1 MKKFIYNIIKYPL
14 ILIFIKTPLINILRK
29 RFKFH
34 RFLKSKNIFWFT
46 LDVIFQKEYFN
57 KLKDKKEIR
66 KLTDLTYSDG
76 EGRKSAEYYFNKH
89 LKTLVNS
96 KKKVGTMSASEASPI
111 FDEMIKF
118 IEINILNNKQDTYI
132 VQLGSSSGRD
142 LEFFLKKYPKLNY
155 ISTDINDEILNFQR
169 ENYNYHNLKFFK
181 CYAEDIDLCM
191 ENFNLYNKNIIL
203 FSFGSLQY
211 VNPFFLKEF
220 FLKLNKIK
228 KLNLFIEEPVSL
240 NFIDHDKL
248 ISDNRANISFSHRYN
263 EYLKNTKINIKKYLN
278 FKKSFLGPKV
288 KSYKDFSD
296 ICGDYL
302 I

>member
-14 ILIFIKTPLINILRK
+14 ILIFIKTPLINILKK

-34 RFLKSKNIFWFT
+34 RFLKSKNIFWFI

-66 KLTDLTYSDG
+66 KLTDLTLSDG
-76 EGRKSAEYYFNKH
+76 EGRKWAEYYFNKH
-89 LKTLVNS
+89 FKTLDNL
-96 KKKVGTMSASEASPI
+96 KKKRVGTMSGFEASPI

-118 IEINILNNKQDTYI
+118 IEINILNNNQDTYI

-155 ISTDINDEILNFQR
+155 ISTDVNEEILNFQR

-181 CYAEDIDLCM
+181 CYAEDIDLCI
-191 ENFNLYNKNIIL
+191 ENFNLHNKNLIL

-211 VNPFFLKEF
+211 VNPFFLEEF
-220 FLKLNKIK
+220 FLKLNKLK

-240 NFIDHDKL
+240 NFIDHEKL
-248 ISDNRANISFSHRYN
+248 VSDNRANISFSHRYN
-263 EYLKNTKINIKKYLN
+263 EYVKNTKINIIKSKVIRPYSKEDKYN
-278 FKKSFLGPKV
+278 AHTGHF
-288 KSYKDFSD
+288 
-296 ICGDYL
+296 YL
-302 I
+302 HASI